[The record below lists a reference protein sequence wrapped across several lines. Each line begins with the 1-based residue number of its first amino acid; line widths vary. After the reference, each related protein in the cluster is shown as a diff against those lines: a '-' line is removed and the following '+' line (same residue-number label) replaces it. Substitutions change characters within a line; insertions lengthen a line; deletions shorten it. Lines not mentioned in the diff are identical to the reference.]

1 MLQRRESA
9 ATWSDVYRN
18 GGGGTH
24 NTIEIMI
31 LIINWGRPSFQRVV
45 SIQENLVPER
55 NLIIFIYLFFLKK
68 KSF

>member
-45 SIQENLVPER
+45 SIQENLFPER
-55 NLIIFIYLFFLKK
+55 NLIFFFFFIYLF
-68 KSF
+68 